1 MLIDEEQTHEVAPEV
16 TPEVDRSGP
25 ITDEDIIAIISPMR
39 DRANDQARIIE
50 DERAEGL
57 KWYRAE
63 KYGNERPNWAQTV
76 HPTIFSAVE
85 WLKPGLV
92 EVFIGDFFSFSP
104 VVKNTGAQEE
114 AKASAKR
121 LQAYV
126 RHKLFTECD
135 GEQIVEDVVHDA
147 LTGQYAVAKVSQREE
162 YDIVTEPLQP
172 APLAQVQAQFEQDQS
187 IVKIVPGDV
196 QMVQDPMTGA
206 IADVVTGGTVYRKV
220 PKYVGPYVEV
230 VPPEELRFTPGYRSL
245 DACPLVA
252 HVVLRDLDYIRRQ
265 ELSGVYREGVTE
277 LVKAKCKPGDDDDT
291 STLART
297 ERAYL
302 DDQTNVDASGDYD
315 AVPGLNLARSN
326 AQYEVWECYVR
337 LDLDGSGLLQPAIV
351 TLCGDV
357 VLKGPERNPYG
368 GPPLEVFSLYKE
380 PHSMRGRSMPHI
392 LDSRQRVATNLLRMI
407 QDGAAN
413 SAYRGWLTDNPKI
426 QQALSSFAPGDV
438 SLIPGFSSGAVQE
451 VAPSPP
457 PNFLLNAFELTQQE
471 TAKESGVNENM
482 QGLDNNS
489 LNKTASGMSMRLSA
503 GMMRQKLYARRLAR
517 FFKKIIER
525 VIDCVKKYPPT
536 DDIPLLGTD
545 IVIHPADVMG
555 RYTVKIDVGVGPQ
568 DKQARA
574 GALAALV
581 EFMTQNGPALGIT
594 PERIVAAV
602 KAQYEALDIDT
613 TEFLPTPEEI
623 ATIQQLAAQNQ
634 QLLADNQAMSAQLMG
649 PQGMPPGG
657 PMPGQMPPRQGM

>member
-1 MLIDEEQTHEVAPEV
+1 MLIDDQTHEVTHEV
-16 TPEVDRSGP
+16 TPEVERSGP
-25 ITDEDIIAIISPMR
+25 VTDEDIIAIIKPMR

-63 KYGNERPNWAQTV
+63 PYGNERPNWAQTV

-104 VVKNTGAQEE
+104 VVKNPEAQEE
-114 AKASAKR
+114 AEASAER

-135 GEQIVEDVVHDA
+135 GEQIVEDIVHDA
-147 LTGQYAVAKVSQREE
+147 LTGQYAVAKVTQREE

-172 APLAQVQAQFEQDQS
+172 APLAQVQAQFEQDQT

-230 VPPEELRFTPGYRSL
+230 VPPEELRFTPGYRRL

-291 STLART
+291 SALART

-357 VLKGPERNPYG
+357 VLKGPEKNPYG
-368 GPPLEVFSLYKE
+368 GPPFEIFSMFKE
-380 PHSMRGRSMPHI
+380 PHSMRGRGLPHI
-392 LDSRQRVATNLLRMI
+392 LDNRQRVATNLLRMI

-413 SAYRGWLTDNPKI
+413 SAYRGWMTSDPKT
-426 QQALSSFAPGDV
+426 QQALANFAPGDV
-438 SLIPGFSSGAVQE
+438 VLVPGFTNGATQE
-451 VAPSPP
+451 ITPSPP
-457 PNFLLNAFELTQQE
+457 PGFILNAFELTLQE
-471 TAKESGVNENM
+471 ISKESGVNENM

-525 VIDCVKKYPPT
+525 IVDCVRLYPPE
-536 DDIPLLGTD
+536 DDLPMLGAD
-545 IVIHPADVMG
+545 VVVQPGDVMG
-555 RYTVKIDVGVGPQ
+555 RYTVNIDVGVGPQ

-574 GALAALV
+574 GALAQLV
-581 EFMTQNGPALGIT
+581 GLQLQAGPMLGIA
-594 PERIVAAV
+594 PEKIIATI

-613 TEFLPTPEEI
+613 TAFLPTPEEI

-634 QLLADNQAMSAQLMG
+634 QLLADNQAMSAQLMV

-657 PMPGQMPPRQGM
+657 PMPGQMIPGQGM